1 MVAFLRWAKSILFG
15 TLNAVAK
22 VALFVLI
29 LVLILMVIGFWNGDG
44 LPRNIVLALDLR
56 QSLKDSAQD
65 SPFALGPQ
73 TPTVMDVVL
82 ALDQASR
89 DSRVKGVL
97 MRVGEGDLSVAQAE
111 EISAALK
118 RFRAS
123 GKFVLAH
130 AQGFLA
136 PGLGDYLV
144 AASADQIW
152 MQPKSPFST
161 AGAGGGELFLR
172 GLFDKIGVEPQI
184 AKRAEYKSAAD
195 MFMEK
200 AMTAADREQLNE
212 VMRSWYD
219 AAADAAASDRKL
231 SKQAFASVLDA
242 SPQFTD
248 DVKKAGLIDRVGY
261 DDDAYNAAI
270 ERAGSGAKTV
280 KMSEYVR
287 ARSATWEI
295 GSGPQ
300 IGVVEASGEI
310 VDGTAGDGL
319 NGGTAIGGDDL
330 SRAIRQAANDKNIKA
345 IVLRVDSPG
354 GSVMASDQIL
364 HAVKNAQAKGKPVV
378 VSMGAVAASG
388 GYYISTSADKIVA
401 EPGTL
406 TGSIGVLTGKVS
418 FGKSLGLLG
427 IGTGEVSIGKNT
439 LFDSAVTPFTPEQW
453 AILNREADTIYADF
467 TQKVAAGRKMPLAK
481 VLDVARGR
489 VWTGADAGARGLVD
503 RLGGFWTAID
513 IARSLA
519 RISPDASVVFRKYPR
534 PKSFFQSLN
543 EALGGSEATARTLQG
558 LTTLMNAPPVR
569 AVLEAQQSLP
579 RNGISL
585 KATNLPVAY

>member
-1 MVAFLRWAKSILFG
+1 MVAFLRWARSILFG
-15 TLNAVAK
+15 TLNAIAK
-22 VALFVLI
+22 VALFGLI
-29 LVLILMVIGFWNGDG
+29 LVIVLTLIGFWNGDG

-65 SPFALGPQ
+65 SPFVLGPQ
-73 TPTVMDVVL
+73 TPTVMDIVL
-82 ALDQASR
+82 ALDQAAH
-89 DSRVKGVL
+89 DSRVKGVVV
-97 MRVGEGDLSVAQAE
+97 RVGEGDLSVAQAE

-118 RFRAS
+118 RFRTS
-123 GKFVLAH
+123 GKFVIAH
-130 AQGFLA
+130 AQGFVA

-144 AASADQIW
+144 AAAADQIW
-152 MQPKSPFST
+152 MQPKSPFSA

-172 GLFDKIGVEPQI
+172 GLFDKIGAEPQI

-200 AMTAADREQLNE
+200 GMTPADREQLNE

-219 AAADAAASDRKL
+219 AATGAAASDRKL
-231 SKQAFASVLDA
+231 SRQALAATLEA

-248 DVKKAGLIDRVGY
+248 DVRKAGLIDRVGY
-261 DDDAYNAAI
+261 DDDASSAAI
-270 ERAGSGAKTV
+270 GRAGSGAKTV

-287 ARSATWEI
+287 ARLATSEM

-300 IGVVEASGEI
+300 IAVVEASGEI

-319 NGGTAIGGDDL
+319 NGGTAIGGDEL
-330 SRAIRQAANDKNIKA
+330 SRAIRQAASNKDIKA

-354 GSVMASDQIL
+354 GSVTASDQIL
-364 HAVKNAQAKGKPVV
+364 NAVKKAQAKGKPVI

-388 GYYISTSADKIVA
+388 GYYISSSANEIVA

-427 IGTGEVSIGKNT
+427 VGTGEVSIGKNT

-453 AILNREADTIYADF
+453 AILNREADMVYADF
-467 TQKVAAGRKMPLAK
+467 TQKVATGRKMPLAK
-481 VLDVARGR
+481 VQDVAKGR
-489 VWTGADAGARGLVD
+489 VWTGADANARGLVD

-513 IARSLA
+513 AAKKLA
-519 RISPDASVVFRKYPR
+519 RIAPDTSVVFKKYPR

-543 EALGGSEATARTLQG
+543 DALGGTEATARTLQG
-558 LTTLMNAPPVR
+558 LSSLMNAPPLR
-569 AVLEAQQSLP
+569 AILEAQQSLP
-579 RNGISL
+579 RNGIAL
-585 KATNLPVAY
+585 KATNLPGAY